1 MVCESRA
8 FGWAGRGML
17 VALVSATVPS
27 LPVAAVA
34 QAAPAAPA
42 ASAVPQRPH
51 ADTAMV
57 DADMASAGTS
67 MAGPLMETA
76 HMRMTVLRPPARGD
90 SAAEAGVLAA
100 LRASLAPYADYH
112 RALADGFR
120 IFAPQVPQHVY
131 HFTSW
136 RRSILA
142 GIRFDASRP
151 TSLLYE
157 KTGDSS
163 YRLVGAM
170 YTAPRGTSLS
180 DLDGRVPL
188 SAAQWHVH
196 TNWCVPRRGE
206 MARFAERARDGRPQ
220 FGGQGTITTESA
232 CAAAG
237 GRFYPQIF
245 GWMVHV
251 YPFATD
257 PAVIWGRDAMHDM
270 EHGHGAS

>member
-1 MVCESRA
+1 MVSESRA
-8 FGWAGRGML
+8 VGWASRAVL
-17 VALVSATVPS
+17 VALASATVPWV
-27 LPVAAVA
+27 PAAVA
-34 QAAPAAPA
+34 AQATPV
-42 ASAVPQRPH
+42 ASATAQRSR
-51 ADTAMV
+51 ADTAMD
-57 DADMASAGTS
+57 DADMAAAGTS

-76 HMRMTVLRPPARGD
+76 HMRMTVLRRPATGD
-90 SAAEAGVLAA
+90 SAAQASVLAA
-100 LRASLAPYADYH
+100 LRAGLAPYADYH

-120 IFAPQVPQHVY
+120 IFAPHVPQHVY

-142 GIRFDASRP
+142 AIRFDASKP

-157 KTGDSS
+157 KTSDSS

-170 YTAPRGTSLS
+170 YTAPRGTSLA
-180 DLDGRVPL
+180 DLDARVPL

-196 TNWCVPRRGE
+196 TNWCIPRRGE
-206 MARFAERARDGRPQ
+206 MARVAERGRDGRPQ

-257 PAVIWGRDAMHDM
+257 PAEIWGRDAMHDM
-270 EHGHGAS
+270 EHGHGAP

>member
-1 MVCESRA
+1 MASESRA
-8 FGWAGRGML
+8 VDWASRVLL
-17 VALVSATVPS
+17 VALVSAIAPCVPV
-27 LPVAAVA
+27 VAAA
-34 QAAPAAPA
+34 QAAPAARA
-42 ASAVPQRPH
+42 AAQRPH
-51 ADTAMV
+51 ADTAMD

-76 HMRMTVLRPPARGD
+76 HMRMTVLRPPATGD
-90 SAAEAGVLAA
+90 SAAQASVLTA
-100 LRASLAPYADYH
+100 LRAGLSPYADYH

-120 IFAPQVPQHVY
+120 VFAPHVPQHVY

-142 GIRFDASRP
+142 AIQFDGSKP

-170 YTAPRGTSLS
+170 YTAPRGTSLA
-180 DLDGRVPL
+180 DLDTRVPL

-196 TNWCVPRRGE
+196 TNWCIPRRGE
-206 MARFAERARDGRPQ
+206 MARFAERGPDGRPP

-257 PAVIWGRDAMHDM
+257 PAVIWGRDAMHEM
-270 EHGHGAS
+270 EHQP